1 MQINN
6 RKAHYNYAITE
17 QFEAGVVLLGS
28 EVKSIREGKAN
39 ISESY
44 VADIKGEL
52 FLINANISK
61 YHGANKFNHEPT
73 RQRKLL
79 LKKKEVNK
87 LLGKINKEGFSAVP
101 ISIYFKKRFIKVLI
115 GIGKGKKLHDK
126 RETIKKREVERSI
139 RREIE

>member
-17 QFEAGVVLLGS
+17 QIEAGVVLLGS

-52 FLINANISK
+52 FLLNANISK

>member
-17 QFEAGVVLLGS
+17 QIEAGVVLIGS

-52 FLINANISK
+52 FLLNANISK

>member
-17 QFEAGVVLLGS
+17 QIEAGVVLLGS
-28 EVKSIREGKAN
+28 EVKSVREGKAN

-101 ISIYFKKRFIKVLI
+101 ISIDFKKRFIKVLI